1 MKYIVSISLLIM
13 IPYFLL
19 AQDAGNKEVMSLSAK
34 EKAQYPGGEKELEKY
49 LSLNLRYP
57 NKALENRITGE
68 VVVCFML
75 DEKGIISDVRV
86 LKSLGYGCD
95 EEAIRV
101 VEKMPAWKPA
111 QVHGEAVK
119 VNYILPVVFG
129 SATDKQSADND

>member
-1 MKYIVSISLLIM
+1 MKYIISISLLIIM
-13 IPYFLL
+13 PYLL
-19 AQDAGNKEVMSLSAK
+19 FAQNAGNDETMSLSAK

-57 NKALENRITGE
+57 NKALENGIVGE

-75 DEKGIISDVRV
+75 DEKGVISDAKV

-95 EEAIRV
+95 EEALRV
-101 VEKMPAWKPA
+101 VKKMPDWKPA
-111 QVHGEAVK
+111 QVQGQAVK

-129 SATDKQSADND
+129 SAADKQGTDKD